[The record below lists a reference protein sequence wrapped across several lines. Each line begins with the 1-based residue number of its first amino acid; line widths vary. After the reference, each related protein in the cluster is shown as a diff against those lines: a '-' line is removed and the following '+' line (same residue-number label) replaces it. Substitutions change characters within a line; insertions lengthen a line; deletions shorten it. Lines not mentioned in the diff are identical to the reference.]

1 MARRG
6 EIIKDILSWL
16 VVGGMT
22 AVAATSPYFLY
33 SVLRSFHRR
42 KQYNKQSV
50 ANAFYRLGKEG
61 AIYFQKHNNQLYIS
75 LTEEGK
81 KKAGKFQ
88 VNNLN
93 IQRPKQWDGKWR
105 VLIFDISDRH
115 RIKREALRGFLKRLQ
130 FYKLQESVWIHP
142 FDCRAEIELL
152 KDFFGFTS
160 KEIQLIVAEKVENP
174 DFLRSKFD
182 I

>member
-6 EIIKDILSWL
+6 EIINDILSWL
-16 VVGGMT
+16 VVGGMV

-33 SVLRSFHRR
+33 NVLRSFQKR

-50 ANAFYRLGKEG
+50 ANAFYRLRKEG
-61 AIYFQKHNNQLYIS
+61 AILFQKHNNQLYIS
-75 LTEEGK
+75 LTREGK

-88 VNNLN
+88 VDSLN
-93 IQRPKQWDGKWR
+93 IQRPKKWDGKWR
-105 VLIFDISDRH
+105 IIIFDISERH
-115 RIKREALRGFLKRLQ
+115 KIKREVLRGFLRRLQ
-130 FYKLQESVWIHP
+130 FYMLQESVWIHA
-142 FDCRAEIELL
+142 FSCKHEIGLL

-160 KEIQLIVAEKVENP
+160 QEVQLIVAEEVENS
-174 DFLRSKFD
+174 DFLRTKFK

>member
-1 MARRG
+1 MKRKG

-16 VVGGMT
+16 VIGGMV

-33 SVLRSFHRR
+33 SILCSLNKK

-61 AIYFQKHNNQLYIS
+61 AIFFQKHNNQLYIS
-75 LTEEGK
+75 LTQEGR

-88 VNNLN
+88 INNLH
-93 IQRPKQWDGKWR
+93 IQKPKKWDKKWR
-105 VLIFDISDRH
+105 IVIFDISDLH
-115 RIKREALRGFLKRLQ
+115 RTKREALRGFLKRLQ
-130 FYKLQESVWIHP
+130 FYKLQESVWVHP
-142 FDCRAEIELL
+142 FDCEREVELL
-152 KDFFGFTS
+152 KEFFGFIS
-160 KEIQLIVAEKVENP
+160 KEMQLIVAEQVENA
-174 DFLRSKFD
+174 DFLRAKFK

>member
-16 VVGGMT
+16 LIGGMV
-22 AVAATSPYFLY
+22 AIAATSPYFLY
-33 SVLRSFHRR
+33 NILRSLDKR

-50 ANAFYRLGKEG
+50 ANTFYRLRKEG
-61 AIYFQKHNNQLYIS
+61 LIVFQKHNNQLYIS
-75 LTEEGK
+75 LSEEGK
-81 KKAGKFQ
+81 TKAGKFQ
-88 VNNLN
+88 INSLN
-93 IQRPKQWDGKWR
+93 IQRPKKWDGKWR
-105 VLIFDISDRH
+105 IIIFDISDLH
-115 RIKREALRGFLKRLQ
+115 RIKREALRGLLKRLQ

-142 FDCRAEIELL
+142 FDCKREIELL

-160 KEIQLIVAEKVENP
+160 KEIQLIIAEQVENP
-174 DFLRSKFD
+174 DFLRTKFK

>member
-6 EIIKDILSWL
+6 EIVKDILFWL
-16 VVGGMT
+16 LIGGMV

-33 SVLRSFHRR
+33 NVLRVFHKR

-50 ANAFYRLGKEG
+50 ANAFYRLQKEG
-61 AIYFQKHNNQLYIS
+61 AILFQERNNQLYIS

-81 KKAGKFQ
+81 RKAGKFQ

-93 IQRPKQWDGKWR
+93 IQRPKKWDREWR
-105 VLIFDISDRH
+105 IIIFDISDRH
-115 RIKREALRGFLKRLQ
+115 KIKREALRGFLKRLQ
-130 FYKLQESVWIHP
+130 FYKLQESVWVHP
-142 FDCRAEIELL
+142 FDCKEEVKLL
-152 KDFFGFTS
+152 KNFFGFTS
-160 KEIQLIVAEKVENP
+160 KEVQLIVVEKVENI
-174 DFLRSKFD
+174 DFLRTKFK